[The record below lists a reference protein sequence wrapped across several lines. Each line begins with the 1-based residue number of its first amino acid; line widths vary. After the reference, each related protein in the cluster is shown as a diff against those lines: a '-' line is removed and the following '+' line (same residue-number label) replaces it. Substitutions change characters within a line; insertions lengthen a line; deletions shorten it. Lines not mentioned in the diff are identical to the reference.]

1 MHIIKIKILNFYSDI
16 TMIQIAFTYVTLT
29 DIQTLY
35 ESAQTNYQELN
46 KSGIDNIKCIFFL
59 SMEKYHEISALQ

>member
-46 KSGIDNIKCIFFL
+46 KSGICL
-59 SMEKYHEISALQ
+59 LYTSRCV